1 MVKLSKRKLRRVGVG
16 LARVGLGVLAFL
28 AVSWGLYTVG
38 VRVTPPGSPPVIYAP
53 SVQRTETYRRRA
65 VAWLAQLQA
74 LDTDVVTLVDH
85 PPVDVYTLAQR
96 AQQTLETAAAVSQA
110 VSLLYPPA
118 SLTSLWDDLQT
129 TADLYLEAT
138 AMLNH
143 WVGEPTDALYLGI
156 LEAVRIARSARAE
169 LEANPWLTDAGA
181 KLSLEV
187 EPSGINLA
195 VPVNG
200 TPQWGE

>member
-1 MVKLSKRKLRRVGVG
+1 MVKLSKRKLRGVGVW
-16 LARVGLGVLAFL
+16 LARVLLGGVLFL

-38 VRVTPPGSPPVIYAP
+38 VRVTPLGSPPMIYAP

-65 VAWLAQLQA
+65 VEWLAQLQT
-74 LDTDVVTLVDH
+74 LDTDVVTLVNH

-110 VSLLYPPA
+110 ISLLYPPA
-118 SLTSLWDDLQT
+118 SLTSLRDDLQT
-129 TADLYLEAT
+129 TADLYLEAAAT
-138 AMLNH
+138 LNH
-143 WVGEPTDALYLGI
+143 WVGEPTDALYLSI
-156 LEAVRIARSARAE
+156 LEAVRVARSARAE
-169 LEANPWLTDAGA
+169 LEANPWLTSEGLV
-181 KLSLEV
+181 LSPEM
-187 EPSGINLA
+187 EQPGSDLA